1 MTNNDQNQQK
11 EIINLHEI
19 QPKLLEARLTLT
31 KVLET
36 LCANDELMQK
46 VYDYSGDS
54 TTIIIWYLQQVIK
67 YLDAIIANNKV
78 ILDALSGKF

>member
-11 EIINLHEI
+11 EIINLHEL
-19 QPKLLEARLTLT
+19 QPELVEARLTLT
-31 KVLET
+31 KVLKT
-36 LCANDELMQK
+36 LCSNDQLMQT

-54 TTIIIWYLQQVIK
+54 ATIIIWYLQQVIK
-67 YLDAIIANNKV
+67 YLDAVIANNKV

>member
-11 EIINLHEI
+11 EIINLHEL
-19 QPKLLEARLTLT
+19 QPELIEARLTLT
-31 KVLET
+31 KVLKT
-36 LCANDELMQK
+36 LCSNDKLMQK

-54 TTIIIWYLQQVIK
+54 ATTIIWYLQQVIK